1 MATEEYLRIRA
12 EQEEPTEYREG
23 FGLKAIL
30 GGLFVAFLV
39 VPGSMFMFLM
49 LGQQLS
55 MAAVWVTLI
64 VMLEI
69 TKRCRATL
77 NKQEMF
83 VIYSV
88 TTGMLAAGV
97 GQFFNFI
104 WMQYFVRSDA
114 AVQFE
119 IVNRLP
125 FWVAPPPDS
134 AAYAARNLLH
144 RDWWPMLA
152 LMGLGILWDRL
163 SFFSLGYALFRI
175 TSDVERLPF
184 PLAPIAAKGVTA
196 LAESETE
203 TWRWRCFSIGS
214 TIGIAFGLIY
224 MAIPTL
230 TGVFLQEPIYLLPV
244 PFYDLTVKLQEI
256 KWFRA
261 VPLAISTDLTMVF
274 SGFVLPFWTVMGCF
288 LSGVL
293 GRLVLN
299 PILYQAGMLNRW
311 QPGMDYIRTGVANQF
326 DFWLSF
332 VIGTSLAVAVLGF
345 YEAGKALRARARAV
359 SGETGRGRLS
369 LLAPPVGRGDIPITI
384 ALLAYVAQTSWL
396 VMLAHWLVPK
406 FPIWIMLVFGFV
418 YTPLSSYIYARL
430 MGLSG
435 LMMPIPYVREA
446 TFILSGYKGV
456 DIWSAPIPLGNAG
469 GGAFEFRQVELTGTK
484 FTSIY
489 KAQFFTIPVSIFAS
503 LFFWSFIYKMSDVPE
518 DYPYAMRFWPRDAVM
533 SSFWMTA
540 TTSGNAFFLQ
550 AFRPMF
556 VGCGF
561 AYAVVLYPIL
571 RLLGAPT
578 LFLYGTIM
586 GISGDPMQW
595 TPQFVAALIGRFYM
609 AKIFGPKQWGNYTP
623 VLAAGF
629 GCGLGLVGM
638 LAMGIKLISSAVSML
653 PF

>member
-39 VPGSMFMFLM
+39 MPGSMFMFLM
-49 LGQQLS
+49 LGQQLTG
-55 MAAVWVTLI
+55 AAVWVTLI

-77 NKQEMF
+77 NRQEMF
-83 VIYSV
+83 VIHSV

-104 WMQYFVRSDA
+104 WMQYFIRSDA
-114 AVQFE
+114 AVQFQ

-134 AAYAARNLLH
+134 AAHAARNLLH
-144 RDWWPMLA
+144 PDWWPMLA
-152 LMGLGILWDRL
+152 LMGIGILWDRL
-163 SFFSLGYALFRI
+163 SVFTLGYALFRV
-175 TSDVERLPF
+175 TSDVEKLPF
-184 PLAPIAAKGVTA
+184 PMAPIAAKGVTA
-196 LAESETE
+196 LAESDKE

-214 TIGIAFGLIY
+214 TVGISFGLIY

-261 VPLAISTDLTMVF
+261 VPLAISTDLGLVF
-274 SGFVLPFWTVMGCF
+274 SGFVLPFWMVMGSF
-288 LSGVL
+288 VAGVL

-299 PILYQAGMLNRW
+299 PILYQAGMLGRW

-332 VIGTSLAVAVLGF
+332 GIGTALAVALLGF
-345 YEAGKALRARARAV
+345 YEAGKAVRRSRSKSRGV
-359 SGETGRGRLS
+359 SLKV
-369 LLAPPVGRGDIPITI
+369 LAPPGGRGDIPIPI
-384 ALLAYVAQTSWL
+384 ALLAYAALTSWL
-396 VMLAHWLVPK
+396 IVLAHWLVPK
-406 FPIWIMLVFGFV
+406 FPIWIMVAFGFG
-418 YTPLSSYIYARL
+418 YTPLMSYISARL
-430 MGLSG
+430 EGLSG
-435 LMMPIPYVREA
+435 HTVGVPYAKEA
-446 TFILSGYKGV
+446 TFVLSGYKGV
-456 DIWSAPIPLGNAG
+456 DIWSAPIPMSHVPGS
-469 GGAFEFRQVELTGTK
+469 GARQFRETELTGTK

-503 LFFWSFIYKMSDVPE
+503 LFFWSFIHKMSDVPE
-518 DYPYAMRFWPRDAVM
+518 DYPYAMRFWPVSAVM

-561 AYAVVLYPIL
+561 AYAIVLYPIL

-586 GISGDPMQW
+586 GLVGDPMQL
-595 TPQFVAALIGRFYM
+595 TPQFVAALVGRFYM
-609 AKIFGPKQWGNYTP
+609 AKVLGPKQWANYTP